1 MKALSISNAASL
13 LLVCGCI
20 NSCVSFSS
28 FGSISKSGL
37 FARSRVAI
45 NTSASQRQCATPLA
59 LGLGLGND
67 QENDNVSG
75 QSPSLTQQL
84 SKGISSVLLASFLLL
99 NINSSSS
106 FTSPFQP
113 PSAQAAD
120 GAKIASCLFKKCP
133 APLAKCVANPKCLAN
148 VVCINTCNGKDDE
161 VGCQIKCG
169 DIFENNVVGEFNKCA
184 LSDMNCVPQ
193 KPDDN
198 SYPVPKPGLLVPKF
212 DTSLF
217 NGRWYITAGQNKL
230 FDVFP
235 CQVHFF
241 TNPEP
246 GKFFGKLN
254 WRIEEPDGEFFSRD
268 AVQRFVQ
275 DPKQPGHLINH
286 DNEFLHYEDDWY
298 VLDYEPDN
306 SKDGTPAFAL
316 IYYRGS
322 NDAWIGY
329 GGAVVYTREAKLPPS
344 LLPRLREGVKKV
356 GYDFDKDFDI
366 TDNTCKVLSGDETI
380 LLREKFAGKVALQT
394 EEQLQAQAVR
404 VRGNSVNTLKAQK
417 IYVEGGI
424 EKAEKAAGDF
434 IQRTEAFEKEMIE
447 GKLLKNAEAFE
458 KEIIEGKLLKK

>member
-1 MKALSISNAASL
+1 MKKLSISNVASL
-13 LLVCGCI
+13 LLVYGCI
-20 NSCVSFSS
+20 NTCVSFSS
-28 FGSISKSGL
+28 FGSISRSDL
-37 FARSRVAI
+37 FLRSRVAI
-45 NTSASQRQCATPLA
+45 YTSAFQRQRATPLA
-59 LGLGLGND
+59 LGLGND

-75 QSPSLTQQL
+75 HLLTPMQQL

-99 NINSSSS
+99 NINSFPSSL
-106 FTSPFQP
+106 TSPLFQP

-120 GAKIASCLFKKCP
+120 GAAIASCLFKKCP
-133 APLAKCVANPKCLAN
+133 AALAKCVANPKCLAN
-148 VVCINTCNGKDDE
+148 VVCINTCNGKEDE
-161 VGCQIKCG
+161 VGCQIGCG
-169 DIFENNVVGEFNKCA
+169 DIFENDVVGEFNKCA

-198 SYPVPKPGLLVPKF
+198 SYPVPKPELLVPKF

-230 FDVFP
+230 FDIFP

-241 TNPEP
+241 TEPEP
-246 GKFFGKLN
+246 GTFLGKLN
-254 WRIEEPDGEFFSRD
+254 WRIEEPDGEFFTRD

-286 DNEFLHYEDDWY
+286 GNEYLHYEDDWY

-344 LLPRLREGVKKV
+344 LLPRLRESAKKV
-356 GYDFDKDFDI
+356 GYDFDKDFEV
-366 TDNTCKVLSGDETI
+366 TDNTCKVLSGEETI

-404 VRGNSVNTLKAQK
+404 VRGNSVNGIKAQA
-417 IYVEGGI
+417 IYVEGGVEKV
-424 EKAEKAAGDF
+424 EKATSDF
-434 IQRTEAFEKEMIE
+434 FARTADFEKELIDS
-447 GKLLKNAEAFE
+447 
-458 KEIIEGKLLKK
+458 LKK